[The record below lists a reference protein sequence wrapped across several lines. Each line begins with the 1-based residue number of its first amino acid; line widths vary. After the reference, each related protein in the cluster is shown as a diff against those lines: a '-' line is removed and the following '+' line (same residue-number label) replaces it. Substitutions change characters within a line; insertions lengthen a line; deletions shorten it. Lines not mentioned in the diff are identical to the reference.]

1 MNCCPRRAGHRFCW
15 LNGIRWPIYAQP
27 SVPAD
32 PEVGAHPRPRPT
44 NRGNRRVGELSIV
57 LRPLCLRRHRLLPAN
72 GRGGENDDGRG
83 ELQVLAQVLGSIEAV
98 CLTVITA
105 YSKYWNGSL
114 VKSLTFAKIKA
125 GETYIGNLGKLGGG
139 RL

>member
-1 MNCCPRRAGHRFCW
+1 MLWPPR
-15 LNGIRWPIYAQP
+15 
-27 SVPAD
+27 
-32 PEVGAHPRPRPT
+32 
-44 NRGNRRVGELSIV
+44 
-57 LRPLCLRRHRLLPAN
+57 LRRHRLLPAS
-72 GRGGENDDGRG
+72 GRGGESDGGRG
-83 ELQVLAQVLGSIEAV
+83 ELQVLAQVLGSFEAV

-125 GETYIGNLGKLGGG
+125 GETYFENLGKLGGG